1 MALRPPRSTRTDTL
15 FPYTTLFRSEG
26 LGTIEDLVEEIVGDI
41 EDEHD
46 EAPTALIVPIEGG
59 GWEADARAELE
70 DIARAIDPRLADT
83 EDDID
88 TIGGL
93 AATLAGPVPQAGE
106 CLAHLSGWRP
116 GVIGRKG
123 GWEGKGGTV
132 RVDIGGRRNVK
143 KNKRNKKR

>member
-93 AATLAGPVPQAGE
+93 AATPVSISA
-106 CLAHLSGWRP
+106 SVRP
-116 GVIGRKG
+116 EEHTSELQSRMRHSYAVF
-123 GWEGKGGTV
+123 
-132 RVDIGGRRNVK
+132 
-143 KNKRNKKR
+143 